1 MTPHERAIRLA
12 DLEARQRRAQA
23 AADGLYWEWLVAD
36 TVDFLLDRD
45 AGEMFRQIVAKV
57 GDKADPAYQAV
68 AAAIPVRQREEAAIE
83 RRIAKKT
90 AAEL

>member
-23 AADGLYWEWLVAD
+23 AADGLYQEWLMAG

-45 AGEMFRQIVAKV
+45 AGEVFREAVAKV
-57 GDKADPAYQAV
+57 GDKAEPTYQAV
-68 AAAIPVRQREEAAIE
+68 AAAITARKREEAAIE